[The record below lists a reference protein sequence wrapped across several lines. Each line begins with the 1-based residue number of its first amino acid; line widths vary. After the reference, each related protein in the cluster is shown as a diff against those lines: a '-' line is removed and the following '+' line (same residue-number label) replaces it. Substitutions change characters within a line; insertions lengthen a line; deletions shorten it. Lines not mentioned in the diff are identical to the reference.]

1 MSKENSNL
9 RVGSAGAGLFVG
21 STEILGGGVANLLKE
36 ITIAS
41 DFEDQV
47 YASRILIA
55 NFSDNDGITL
65 KRDGSPTIIPARH
78 IEWFRLNAETMD
90 YSVYN
95 DGDIN
100 VRCLSA
106 YASNGA
112 GNPQIVFDDVTVENG
127 FYCIRWKKYFTVLLI
142 FNAI

>member
-1 MSKENSNL
+1 MSNENSNL

-41 DFEDQV
+41 DFEDQTN
-47 YASRILIA
+47 ASRILIA
-55 NFSDNDGITL
+55 NFSDNDRITL
-65 KRDGSPTIIPARH
+65 KRGRVLTIIPARH
-78 IEWFRLNAETMD
+78 IEWYNLDAEAMN
-90 YSVYN
+90 YNVYN
-95 DGDIN
+95 DGNID

-106 YASNGA
+106 YADNRA
-112 GNPQIVFDDVTVENG
+112 GSPQVVFEDVTVENG
-127 FYCIRWKKYFTVLLI
+127 FNCINWTKYFIVLLI